1 MQCSMLKGKIHRATV
16 TQAELDYEGSLTV
29 DASLLEAADIL
40 PFEEIHVWNVTR
52 GTRLVTYAM
61 VGEPGSGTICVNG
74 AGAHLVQPG
83 DIVIVA
89 AFVALERHEAPHHRP
104 KVVLLDEK
112 NRIKAIT
119 AGGR

>member
-1 MQCSMLKGKIHRATV
+1 MLKGKIHRAVV
-16 TQAELDYEGSLTV
+16 TQADLNYVGSLTV

-52 GTRLVTYAM
+52 GSRLVTYAM
-61 VGEPGSGTICVNG
+61 AGEPGSGVICVNG

-89 AFVALERHEAPHHRP
+89 AFVALKRKQARKHKP
-104 KVVLLDEK
+104 KIVLLDEK
-112 NRIKAIT
+112 NRIKTPISDASQK
-119 AGGR
+119 R